1 MRTYPYTVHLHTHI
15 HIHSFTSI
23 PNSFAAGGNLIV
35 EHMLGAGR
43 EARAKAQLAVGRER
57 DSSSSSSD
65 SDPRPTASAS
75 ARDERPEQR
84 DRDIPPTER
93 GAGGGGAGAE
103 GLRHEPLQVK
113 HAWVDPSSAGVPDL
127 GPGDPMRARVVDDF
141 KWRRLEAEMNKRRDL
156 GGQGVA
162 GAVRPSR
169 AAELFAKHEEVVLI

>member
-1 MRTYPYTVHLHTHI
+1 
-15 HIHSFTSI
+15 
-23 PNSFAAGGNLIV
+23 
-35 EHMLGAGR
+35 MLGAGR

-65 SDPRPTASAS
+65 SDPRPAASAS

-169 AAELFAKHEEVVLI
+169 AAELFAKHEEVVLIK